1 MKKAR
6 GLCTSNKEMAGL
18 SSFKMDKVRS
28 GAGFRKTLKNIVSH
42 TKKHIKKLKP
52 TCKKAL
58 MELACAAAHEFASD
72 LPIKLPRIIPVPKTG
87 GFLPLVPIFAGLSA
101 AGSLAGGA
109 AGIAKAINSYKTAK
123 KQLLESE
130 RHNKQI
136 EALIIGKGLH
146 LKPYKEGLG
155 IFVTKKK
162 N

>member
-1 MKKAR
+1 
-6 GLCTSNKEMAGL
+6 
-18 SSFKMDKVRS
+18 
-28 GAGFRKTLKNIVSH
+28 
-42 TKKHIKKLKP
+42 
-52 TCKKAL
+52 

-101 AGSLAGGA
+101 AGSLAGGD

-155 IFVTKKK
+155 IYVTKEKK